1 MMPINPELLDEL
13 LKEYKSPDDM
23 FGTDGLLQQLT
34 KALVERAM
42 QAELTHHLGYE
53 KHAADGDNSG
63 NSRNGSFP
71 KTIKGKRGQMQINVP
86 RDRAGQYQPQLI
98 KKGQTRFDGFD
109 DKIISMYSRGMTV
122 REIQAHLKEIYGV
135 EVSPDLISTVTD
147 AVIDE
152 VRAWQSRPLDP
163 IYPILYLDALVV
175 KVKDQGRVSNKAI
188 YLAIGVNLH
197 GLKEVLGMW
206 ASDTEGAKFWLAI
219 ITELKNRGL
228 KDIYIAC
235 VDGLKGFPEAIESLF
250 PKTQVQL
257 CLVHLM
263 RNSLA
268 YVSYKDRKAVATD
281 LKTVY
286 HSATAGEAESHLEE
300 FASKWDLRY
309 PLIAKSW
316 RANWSR
322 IIPMFGYPEEIR
334 RAIYTTNAI
343 ESLNMSLRKII
354 KTRAS
359 FPNEEAAFK
368 LLYLALKNIAKKWTM
383 PIKNWSG
390 AMNQFAIIFEGR
402 VPMGGIDQN
411 SFTQSV

>member
-1 MMPINPELLDEL
+1 MPINPELLDEL
-13 LKEYKSPDDM
+13 LKEYKSPEDM

-53 KHAADGDNSG
+53 KHAPEGDHTG

-71 KTIKGKRGQMQINVP
+71 KTIKGKRGQLQIDVP
-86 RDRAGQYQPQLI
+86 RDRAGEYQPQLI

-152 VRAWQSRPLDP
+152 VRAWQTRPLDA

-188 YLAIGVNLH
+188 YLAIGVNLS

-206 ASDTEGAKFWLAI
+206 ASESEGAKFWLSI

-235 VDGLKGFPEAIESLF
+235 VDGLKGFPEAIETVF

-268 YVSYKDRKAVATD
+268 YVSYKDRKAVAAD
-281 LKTVY
+281 LKAIY
-286 HSATAGEAESHLEE
+286 HSATAEEAEAHLEE
-300 FASKWDLRY
+300 FAAKWDIRY

-383 PIKNWSG
+383 PIKNWSV

>member
-1 MMPINPELLDEL
+1 MPINPELLDQL

-53 KHAADGDNSG
+53 KHAPEGDKTG

-71 KTIKGKRGQMQINVP
+71 KTIKGKRGQLQIDVP
-86 RDRAGQYQPQLI
+86 RDRAGEYQPQLI

-152 VRAWQSRPLDP
+152 VRAWQSRPLDAV
-163 IYPILYLDALVV
+163 YPIVYLDALVV

-188 YLAIGVNLH
+188 YLAIGVNLA

-206 ASDTEGAKFWLAI
+206 ASENEGAKFWLSI

-268 YVSYKDRKAVATD
+268 YVSYKDRKAVAQD
-281 LKTVY
+281 LKAIY
-286 HSATAGEAESHLEE
+286 HATTAEEAEVRLEE
-300 FASKWDLRY
+300 FAAKWDFRY

-368 LLYLALKNIAKKWTM
+368 LLYLALKNISKKWTM
-383 PIKNWSG
+383 PIKNWSA

-402 VPMGGIDQN
+402 VPLGGINQS